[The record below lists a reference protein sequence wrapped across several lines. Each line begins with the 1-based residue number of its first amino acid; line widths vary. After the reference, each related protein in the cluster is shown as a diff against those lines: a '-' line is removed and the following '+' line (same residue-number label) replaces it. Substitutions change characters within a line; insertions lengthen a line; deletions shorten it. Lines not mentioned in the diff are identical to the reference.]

1 MKFASLKGDIFG
13 GVTAGIV
20 ALPLALAFGVQ
31 SGLGASAGLYGA
43 MILGLLAAV
52 FGGTNTQISGP
63 TGPMTVVSAT
73 VVAAAIAKYGQIES
87 AMGVIILTFLF
98 AGIFQI
104 LFGVLKIGKYIK
116 YIPYPVLSGFMSG
129 IGVIIIIFQFFPV
142 LGLPSPGKIFT
153 VFKDL
158 PEAVSILNPVSLG
171 ITIATILIIYLFPK
185 LSKVVPGTLVA
196 LILITLISFFFS
208 LETPLIGDM
217 PKGLPALKIG
227 SLSGISF
234 SDFSMILLPAIT
246 LAGLGAIDTL
256 LTSVVADNL
265 TRTRHNSNKELI
277 GQGIGNMVSS
287 LFGGIPGAGAT
298 MRTVVNVKSG
308 GKTRL
313 SGIIHALLLFI
324 ILLGLGKY
332 VAFIP
337 LAALAG
343 VLITVGIGIVDVR
356 GMKNHV
362 QYAKV
367 GCTCTNY
374 CIVADRICRSFAGCW
389 YWNGDFFADFYAEG
403 QRNGGENYFTHQS
416 RKR

>member
-287 LFGGIPGAGAT
+287 LLAESPEQ
-298 MRTVVNVKSG
+298 V
-308 GKTRL
+308 
-313 SGIIHALLLFI
+313 
-324 ILLGLGKY
+324 
-332 VAFIP
+332 P
-337 LAALAG
+337 L
-343 VLITVGIGIVDVR
+343 
-356 GMKNHV
+356 
-362 QYAKV
+362 
-367 GCTCTNY
+367 
-374 CIVADRICRSFAGCW
+374 
-389 YWNGDFFADFYAEG
+389 
-403 QRNGGENYFTHQS
+403 
-416 RKR
+416 